1 MNYTPLRSIPRPN
14 TRHTFYSLNLRQ
26 LGHLEKPIFTQKQWA
41 LIIGAG
47 VYIGFFVYCV
57 VMLIRIAL
65 TF

>member
-1 MNYTPLRSIPRPN
+1 MHTPLRSIPRPN

-26 LGHLEKPIFTQKQWA
+26 LGHLHKPTFTHRQWG

-47 VYIGFFVYCV
+47 VYAGVFVYCV
-57 VMLIRIAL
+57 IELIGIAL

>member
-26 LGHLEKPIFTQKQWA
+26 LGHLPRPIFTQRQWL
-41 LIIGAG
+41 LIGGAG
-47 VYIGFFVYCV
+47 VYAGLFVYCV
-57 VMLIRIAL
+57 IELIRIAL

>member
-1 MNYTPLRSIPRPN
+1 MTTLRSIPRPN
-14 TRHTFYSLNLRQ
+14 TRHTVYSLNLRQ
-26 LGHLEKPIFTQKQWA
+26 LGHLEKPVLTQKQWA

-57 VMLIRIAL
+57 IELIRIAL